1 MEITAEVLQ
10 TAITTNPEV
19 VSVITSVLEGSG
31 FVAVKKDSYDQLINE
46 QVELKGKEK
55 ASVIYSRFDNDIKQL
70 AGFEKEP
77 NEQTHVYLKRAI
89 DTYKSKATELEQ
101 KIASGQI
108 DQVTKDRMAELE
120 RQLNESKEQLSA
132 KDQAIFKREIEK
144 DIALGKAGIKF
155 KAGIPEI
162 AINAVVKEIS
172 EEIFKGAKRQDN
184 GEVYFV
190 DKDGKTMFEPTLN
203 RPKTAQEIIKERLA
217 EFAEEAQ
224 DPKTGTGIKPP
235 KTGTTTDILTKDG
248 TPFVIPD
255 GVRTK
260 MQLTEELIKAGISV
274 NSAEFSKV
282 HATEFAKKL
291 PLR

>member
-31 FVAVKKDSYDQLINE
+31 FVAVKKDSYDQLINS
-46 QVELKGKEK
+46 QVDSKIGSKISET
-55 ASVIYSRFDNDIKQL
+55 YSRIDADIKGV
-70 AGFEKEP
+70 AGIDREP
-77 NEQTHVYLKRAI
+77 NEKTHEYLKRVLGSYH
-89 DTYKSKATELEQ
+89 TKTTELEQ

-172 EEIFKGAKRQDN
+172 EEIFKGAKRQEN

-190 DKDGKTMFEPTLN
+190 DKEGKTMFEPTLN

-217 EFAEEAQ
+217 EFTEEAQ
-224 DPKTGTGIKPP
+224 EVRTGTGIKPP
-235 KTGTTTDILTKDG
+235 KAGTTTDILTKDG

-260 MQLTEELIKAGISV
+260 MQLTDELIKAGISV